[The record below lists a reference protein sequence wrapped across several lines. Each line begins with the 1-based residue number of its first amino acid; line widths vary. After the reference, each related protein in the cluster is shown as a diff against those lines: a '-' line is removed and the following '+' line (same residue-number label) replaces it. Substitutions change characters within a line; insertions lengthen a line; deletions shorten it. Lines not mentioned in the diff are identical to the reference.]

1 MPWGRG
7 RDFFDFGQRQALA
20 VAVTLGLAWVNT
32 RGVGR
37 AGSFQLFVTTCKVV
51 GLLLLIAAIVLVN
64 QSPSEHARLPVA
76 GSDPT
81 ALTYSAAL
89 LGVMAVYN
97 GWASAAIVG
106 GEVRDAERTVP
117 WALITGILIVTGLYV
132 VTNMAFLHALSL
144 TDIITANSTA
154 HPDAPSVASRAVQH
168 ALGART
174 ATVLPILFAVS
185 ALGAAH
191 CNMLATPRVFLSM
204 ARDRL
209 LPASLA
215 SVAPHSAT
223 PNRAIW
229 TFAAVGAMFAVAGT
243 YDRLTNMNV
252 FGQLVFFALATIG
265 FLWSQR
271 ATPRAARSQAFW
283 STATIATLFL
293 LGTGT
298 LIAASIAHGSIEVLI
313 ATALIGSGIPIF
325 AAAEWL
331 RGRRLE
337 RLAAR

>member
-1 MPWGRG
+1 
-7 RDFFDFGQRQALA
+7 
-20 VAVTLGLAWVNT
+20 
-32 RGVGR
+32 
-37 AGSFQLFVTTCKVV
+37 
-51 GLLLLIAAIVLVN
+51 
-64 QSPSEHARLPVA
+64 
-76 GSDPT
+76 
-81 ALTYSAAL
+81 
-89 LGVMAVYN
+89 MAVYN